1 MEINI
6 DDWKEFEV
14 GKLFTIRPTKH
25 HNLTNAMLFDVD
37 GKTPVV
43 VNSSFD
49 NGIGGFTTLEATEKA
64 PKITFSD
71 TTDAEAIFLQIED
84 FAGYSHIQCL
94 NPIKY
99 KDKWNEKTLMFLQ
112 TVFKVK
118 ARTMS
123 YNYVNKFTRDSAS
136 KLMLPLPAIYNH
148 EKEEYEPD
156 WKYMEEFIKELKE
169 ENKRK
174 LASLKALFNPKN
186 GGGTV

>member
-6 DDWKEFEV
+6 DNWHEFEL

-49 NGIGGFTTLEATEKA
+49 NGIGGFTALEATEKA

-71 TTDAEAIFLQIED
+71 TTNAEAIFLQTED

-94 NPIKY
+94 NPIEHG
-99 KDKWNEKTLMFLQ
+99 DNWNETTLMFFQ
-112 TVFKVK
+112 IIFKAK

-136 KLMLPLPAIYNH
+136 KLMIPLPAIYNQD
-148 EKEEYEPD
+148 KDEYEPD
-156 WKYMEEFIKELKE
+156 WEYMEEFIKNAKE
-169 ENKRK
+169 ENEKKLTSLCETIYCKR
-174 LASLKALFNPKN
+174 
-186 GGGTV
+186 TI